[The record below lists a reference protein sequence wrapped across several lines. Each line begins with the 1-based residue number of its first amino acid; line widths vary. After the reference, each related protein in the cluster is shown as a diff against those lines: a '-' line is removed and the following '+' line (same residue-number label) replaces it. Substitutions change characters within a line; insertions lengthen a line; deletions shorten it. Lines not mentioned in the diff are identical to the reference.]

1 MDYKKNIYKLYL
13 IMFFHNLI
21 PAYVIE
27 RLFWEQRGMT
37 VFMVV
42 LCEIIYAATVV
53 ILEIPTGILADKLSR
68 KAMLLVW
75 SALSAFEM
83 LLLLFA
89 NGFADF
95 AFVMLLAGISG
106 SCASGAFNAL
116 LYDSLLVTGE
126 HRSFEKILGRVNA
139 FDLLAALLAA
149 LSGGVLAQRFNY
161 EFNYILSTVSMVA
174 ALGFTMSLKE
184 PPKGKADEKELQEAA
199 GYKHYIKAA
208 SEFYKSHPA
217 VVFMVISAM
226 SIAACLNYV
235 DEFWQLYLRDISF
248 PVLYFGVF
256 SAAIL
261 LIRIPGNLIA
271 AYLIKRF
278 RAERILVLVL
288 MTITVGL
295 LVAGILPGY
304 AGILAIAVTFLAS
317 GIVDPLVSGYLH
329 HRTSSEIRAT
339 VDSIQSLGKRAITL
353 IAGLG
358 FGYVSS
364 AFSVA
369 TGFIFLGFVSLI
381 FMLFYIRSLKLHK
394 QIS

>member
-1 MDYKKNIYKLYL
+1 MDHKRNIYKLYL

-53 ILEIPTGILADKLSR
+53 VFEIPSGVLADKLSR

-75 SALSAFEM
+75 SVLSAIEFV
-83 LLLLFA
+83 LLLSA
-89 NGFADF
+89 NSFIDF

-116 LYDSLLVTGE
+116 LYDSLQGSGE
-126 HRSFEKILGRVNA
+126 HREFEKILGRVNA
-139 FDLLAALLAA
+139 FDLLAAVLAA
-149 LSGGVLAQRFNY
+149 LSGGFLAQRFSY
-161 EFNYILSTVSMVA
+161 EFNYLLSTISMLA
-174 ALGFTMSLKE
+174 ALGFTMGLKE
-184 PPKGKADEKELQEAA
+184 PPRVVSDIGGLHGDEGFKQ
-199 GYKHYIKAA
+199 YIKAA
-208 SEFYKSHPA
+208 AAFYKNSPA
-217 VVFMVISAM
+217 VVFMVINAM
-226 SIAACLNYV
+226 GIAACLNYV
-235 DEFWQLYLRDISF
+235 DEFWQLYLRDVSF

-271 AYLIKRF
+271 AYLIKSF
-278 RAERILVLVL
+278 RAESILVMVL
-288 MTITVGL
+288 MVISLGL
-295 LVAGILPGY
+295 LTAGVFPGY

-317 GIVDPLVSGYLH
+317 GVVDPLVSGYLH
-329 HRTSSEIRAT
+329 HHVSSDIRAT
-339 VDSIQSLGKRAITL
+339 ADSVQSLGRRAITL
-353 IAGLG
+353 VAGLG
-358 FGYVSS
+358 FGYISS

-369 TGFIFLGFVSLI
+369 TGFIFLGVVCSI
-381 FMLFYIRSLKLHK
+381 FMLIYIRNLKLLK
-394 QIS
+394 RI